1 MKIAVPTREN
11 VVDDHFGHCAYY
23 TLFTVDDDKNITDTE
38 TLPSPQGC
46 GCKSNIASVLKEKG
60 VTVMLAGSMG
70 DGALKVLSD
79 QGIKV
84 FRGCKGDVR
93 KIAEGYLKGFILDS
107 GIGCHHHQKTIHK
120 DDGETVEGISQA
132 YKLSL
137 RSHRRGCSSA
147 CPS

>member
-1 MKIAVPTREN
+1 VRAAP
-11 VVDDHFGHCAYY
+11 
-23 TLFTVDDDKNITDTE
+23 
-38 TLPSPQGC
+38 LPF
-46 GCKSNIASVLKEKG
+46 ASVLKEKG

-107 GIGCHHHQKTIHK
+107 GIGCHHHHEGEEHQCSHHK
-120 DDGETVEGISQA
+120 E
-132 YKLSL
+132 
-137 RSHRRGCSSA
+137 
-147 CPS
+147 